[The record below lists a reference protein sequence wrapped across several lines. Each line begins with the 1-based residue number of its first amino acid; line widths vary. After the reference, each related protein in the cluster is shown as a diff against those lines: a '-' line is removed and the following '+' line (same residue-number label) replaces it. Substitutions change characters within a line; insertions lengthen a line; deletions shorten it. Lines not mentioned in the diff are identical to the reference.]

1 MLVKFWLTEFINQS
15 INQSIYWAT
24 KGQRPLTSHNIQY
37 TMIIMQ
43 DNVYNILKN
52 HASEKAVYK
61 LHKIQFTFDN
71 EDVDEVSYYFCWI
84 TYIYFSVEF
93 SNMIC

>member
-1 MLVKFWLTEFINQS
+1 
-15 INQSIYWAT
+15 
-24 KGQRPLTSHNIQY
+24 
-37 TMIIMQ
+37 MIIMQ

-84 TYIYFSVEF
+84 MYIYFSVEF